1 MKMMMKN
8 KNFYVIF
15 PNVDVPETS
24 NKTGVMLLL
33 TFYLEDTAK
42 KAKEIVKNVPEFGVM
57 LVITTL
63 LMKTKKMNKLLELVS
78 TFSTLD

>member
-1 MKMMMKN
+1 LKMMKN

-24 NKTGVMLLL
+24 NKTGVMLLI
-33 TFYLEDTAK
+33 TSYLEDIVK
-42 KAKEIVKNVPEFGVM
+42 KAKVIVKNVPEFGVM
-57 LVITTL
+57 FLITTL

-78 TFSTLD
+78 TYSTLD

>member
-1 MKMMMKN
+1 MMKN

-24 NKTGVMLLL
+24 NKTGVMLLI
-33 TFYLEDTAK
+33 TSYLEDTVK
-42 KAKEIVKNVPEFGVM
+42 KAKEIVKNAPEFGVM
-57 LVITTL
+57 FLITTL

-78 TFSTLD
+78 TYSTLD

>member
-1 MKMMMKN
+1 MMKN

-24 NKTGVMLLL
+24 NKTGVMLLI
-33 TFYLEDTAK
+33 TSYLEDIVK
-42 KAKEIVKNVPEFGVM
+42 KAKVIVKNVPEFGVM
-57 LVITTL
+57 FLITTL

-78 TFSTLD
+78 TYSTLD